1 VTILTPN
8 ILDHH
13 PFLVAFSNTKDIQW
27 TKSHRFRYEASW
39 TKHCDHQE
47 VVKKVWKTKQSAS
60 DPWKVYN
67 NLTGCRQMLKEWERN
82 KVHPVEEQIHNKE
95 EELRALQL
103 QDHPN
108 LPKLEAPITA
118 ELHDLMEQED
128 LKWKQ

>member
-1 VTILTPN
+1 
-8 ILDHH
+8 
-13 PFLVAFSNTKDIQW
+13 
-27 TKSHRFRYEASW
+27 
-39 TKHCDHQE
+39 
-47 VVKKVWKTKQSAS
+47 
-60 DPWKVYN
+60 
-67 NLTGCRQMLKEWERN
+67 MLKEWERN